1 MEHLYTYW
9 GVSIQIFVLLNRAKT
24 VRNTNNGATIYGFM
38 SVLHVRLQAF
48 FAVQVELKA
57 LRMFR
62 FLFRMTPITRV
73 RARLR
78 LSSNTVL
85 HDVCPDCER
94 EGRRT
99 HALEIK
105 HYEMQE
111 FLVCYIKNLDGHGGR
126 RPLPRQYGTRTNSP
140 IPQGCEKAECNTD
153 SGRITEARRNTRS
166 ASSWQSSAAPG

>member
-1 MEHLYTYW
+1 
-9 GVSIQIFVLLNRAKT
+9 
-24 VRNTNNGATIYGFM
+24 M
-38 SVLHVRLQAF
+38 SVLRIRLQAF
-48 FAVQVELKA
+48 LAVQVELKA

-78 LSSNTVL
+78 LSSNAVL

-111 FLVCYIKNLDGHGGR
+111 FLAHYIKNLGGHGGR

-140 IPQGCEKAECNTD
+140 IPPGSEKAECNTD
-153 SGRITEARRNTRS
+153 SGQDHRS
-166 ASSWQSSAAPG
+166 RKKYKVSFSMASFSRSQMDGRLLCQKIHASSVEKTAGQ

>member
-1 MEHLYTYW
+1 MLRCIDNDETEKAGPDDLSVSSSGHGGTCQFTIINESGLYNATQTQK
-9 GVSIQIFVLLNRAKT
+9 SIVI
-24 VRNTNNGATIYGFM
+24 

-78 LSSNTVL
+78 LSSNAVL

-94 EGRRT
+94 GGRRI

-105 HYEMQE
+105 HCEMQE
-111 FLVCYIKNLDGHGGR
+111 FLAYYIKNLNGHGG
-126 RPLPRQYGTRTNSP
+126 
-140 IPQGCEKAECNTD
+140 AETSTPAVWD
-153 SGRITEARRNTRS
+153 
-166 ASSWQSSAAPG
+166 PDK